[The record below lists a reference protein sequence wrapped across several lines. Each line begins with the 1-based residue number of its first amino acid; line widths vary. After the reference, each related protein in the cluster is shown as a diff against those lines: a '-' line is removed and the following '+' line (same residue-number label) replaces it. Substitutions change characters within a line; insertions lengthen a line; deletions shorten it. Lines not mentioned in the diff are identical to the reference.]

1 MQNEREKQA
10 NFDAVDSEDT
20 PDTGADTGEERMRNE
35 QIVEERHQQNR
46 EEARE
51 RKQESRNEKRDE
63 RSDEDFAPLFENN
76 EAEEFRT
83 KWLDVQ
89 SRFVDDPSVAVK
101 DADDLVADV
110 IKNITRSFADKRI
123 ALESQWKSGDV
134 STEDLRVALK
144 HYRSFFNR
152 LLTLQS

>member
-1 MQNEREKQA
+1 MRNDKEI
-10 NFDAVDSEDT
+10 EDIDEVET
-20 PDTGADTGEERMRNE
+20 TDTGEERMRNE
-35 QIVEERHQQNR
+35 QIIEEGRQQSR

-51 RKQESRNEKRDE
+51 LKQEHRSEMREASNE
-63 RSDEDFAPLFENN
+63 EDFAALFEND
-76 EAEEFRT
+76 EAEGFRT
-83 KWLDVQ
+83 HWLEIQ

-110 IKNITRSFADKRI
+110 IKNITRNFADKRM

-134 STEDLRVALK
+134 STEDLRVAMK
-144 HYRSFFNR
+144 RYRSFFNR

>member
-1 MQNEREKQA
+1 MQNEKEKEM
-10 NFDAVDSEDT
+10 NIDAVDAVDT
-20 PDTGADTGEERMRNE
+20 TDSGEERMRNA
-35 QIVEERHQQNR
+35 QITEERSESNR
-46 EEARE
+46 EENRITNEDVSRE
-51 RKQESRNEKRDE
+51 
-63 RSDEDFAPLFENN
+63 EDFAPLFENSD
-76 EAEEFRT
+76 AEQFRT

-101 DADDLVADV
+101 DADDLVAEV

-123 ALESQWKSGDV
+123 ALEGQWKSGDV

-144 HYRSFFNR
+144 RYRSFFNR

>member
-1 MQNEREKQA
+1 MRNDKEI
-10 NFDAVDSEDT
+10 EDIDEVET
-20 PDTGADTGEERMRNE
+20 TDTGEERMRNE
-35 QIVEERHQQNR
+35 QIIEEGRQQSR

-51 RKQESRNEKRDE
+51 LKQEHRSEMREASNE
-63 RSDEDFAPLFENN
+63 EDFAALFEND
-76 EAEEFRT
+76 EAEGFRT
-83 KWLDVQ
+83 QWLDIQ

-110 IKNITRSFADKRI
+110 IKNITRSFADKRM

-134 STEDLRVALK
+134 STEDLRVAMK
-144 HYRSFFNR
+144 RYRSFFNR

>member
-1 MQNEREKQA
+1 MQNEKEKQL
-10 NFDAVDSEDT
+10 NSDAVDEVD
-20 PDTGADTGEERMRNE
+20 DVDTGEERMRTE
-35 QIVEERHQQNR
+35 QITEERKEENR
-46 EEARE
+46 AET
-51 RKQESRNEKRDE
+51 RNTRDE
-63 RSDEDFAPLFENN
+63 NKNVNTETGAEEDFAPLFEDTD
-76 EAEEFRT
+76 AEQFRT

-123 ALESQWKSGDV
+123 ALEGQWKSGDV

-144 HYRSFFNR
+144 RYRSFFNR
-152 LLTLQS
+152 LLTLES